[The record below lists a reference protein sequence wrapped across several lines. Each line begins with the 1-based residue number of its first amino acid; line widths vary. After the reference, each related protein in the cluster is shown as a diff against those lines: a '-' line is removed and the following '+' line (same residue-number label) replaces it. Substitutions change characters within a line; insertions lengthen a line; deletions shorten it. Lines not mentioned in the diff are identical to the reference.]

1 MPITSGG
8 KVVLIDPGSRRVV
21 LADPEVAAQQ
31 IAAGYQPATPDDV
44 AQHNRLTEYG
54 SVAQQSLA
62 QAERVV
68 RGATLGQVEGIGSDE
83 DIRAR
88 AEVSEELNPAIS
100 MAADFAPDVALGI
113 ATGGVSAL
121 ATSGGRI
128 AAKQALK
135 AGVRGALGAA
145 AKKAPLAALAGES
158 IAGGLVTASQQA
170 FQEGRQFFREDPVT
184 DATNTLLWSGIGG
197 ILGGAPMA
205 FKAARG
211 GLGKA
216 GKEAAELADEADLKA
231 AFKAGEDS
239 VPVGT
244 VAPETVADEAAIPRA
259 VGDGLEPVKDTRA
272 PLTDIRMPDAEGML
286 DSVDPTDPRLAS
298 ATRELDAL
306 RTEGIAGLSLSDLRA
321 IPIDEG
327 FGAAESAAKVDAFA
341 KDESFLKEGM
351 LRGNN
356 DRSRGGLP
364 AIGIDADGYYL
375 SNGRHRIEA
384 ARKAGLEEIVMNVKR
399 YDAEGNTIWDYVG
412 PVRVSSA
419 APESGTRKVVAEE
432 VARQAE
438 RGVSKAERNAV
449 KSQAEDIVNRV
460 AKGESPLKEG
470 GGFMRD
476 SRLAQYQPEIIDTAT
491 KEMRN
496 DLNELNK
503 LSQGIRERAVKQEDV
518 AKNIAD
524 NLPAQ
529 KAKAR
534 EVALSAQKLAGSI
547 MADAKALAL
556 GMGKK
561 APQHF
566 SGTSRELVSSLVQR
580 ANDIATMTDGAEIF
594 NALDDL
600 KRVVDNS
607 KVALE
612 QGSRRSAKDP
622 MAYQNLIPRVEE
634 FANQVRSSLEDA
646 ATFGRAGEMQK
657 AYNATYHQKWFP
669 AKRVFEESVFKV
681 TGRDYRAFDTLD
693 AWEGKITSL
702 LKDAGTGERR
712 HVGDMLG
719 ALKEMAEQRA
729 KYGTASKAETGRIIE
744 LVEKIN
750 RTFELADETTAAAR
764 RMQNLT
770 NAAGVAAGA
779 AGAVFG
785 GLPGAVISGGIAR
798 GAAELATGKYRRAFM
813 SMRGATDDAVNKSV
827 DDWIGISKTRSAAN
841 DTGKA
846 ARKRLL
852 PTMTDE
858 DKALLKSAKR
868 LGTTFGVA
876 QFLGDNDDAQSAFA
890 QKKSA
895 LMDDEGFMN
904 RFSEEFGD
912 LAQEEPSVY
921 MVAAGKAA
929 EVRKFLVDR
938 LPANIAVSMARPNGY
953 PPTNEAVEDWSVYWN
968 AATNPRSVISSMSRG
983 DIRPQE
989 VETLRTL
996 YRPLYESLQA
1006 SLIDRISRA
1015 QELGDE
1021 LDDQFVMRMSM
1032 LFDLDGAGTPAFSNR
1047 AAAVARS
1054 VQPQQPAQQQ
1064 KPFAPKAGS
1073 RVSPSN
1079 VAITGP
1085 TYGTMPG

>member
-1 MPITSGG
+1 MPIRYFGCG
-8 KVVLIDPGSRRVV
+8 WCRR
-21 LADPEVAAQQ
+21 
-31 IAAGYQPATPDDV
+31 
-44 AQHNRLTEYG
+44 RYG
-54 SVAQQSLA
+54 WQ
-62 QAERVV
+62 
-68 RGATLGQVEGIGSDE
+68 
-83 DIRAR
+83 
-88 AEVSEELNPAIS
+88 
-100 MAADFAPDVALGI
+100 
-113 ATGGVSAL
+113 TGGQEGAL
-121 ATSGGRI
+121 AG
-128 AAKQALK
+128 
-135 AGVRGALGAA
+135 GALGF
-145 AKKAPLAALAGES
+145 LGSAL
-158 IAGGLVTASQQA
+158 
-170 FQEGRQFFREDPVT
+170 
-184 DATNTLLWSGIGG
+184 
-197 ILGGAPMA
+197 LGGRAGRRVA
-205 FKAARG
+205 REAASG
-211 GLGKA
+211 VVS
-216 GKEAAELADEADLKA
+216 KEAAQ
-231 AFKAGEDS
+231 
-239 VPVGT
+239 
-244 VAPETVADEAAIPRA
+244 
-259 VGDGLEPVKDTRA
+259 
-272 PLTDIRMPDAEGML
+272 
-286 DSVDPTDPRLAS
+286 
-298 ATRELDAL
+298 
-306 RTEGIAGLSLSDLRA
+306 
-321 IPIDEG
+321 
-327 FGAAESAAKVDAFA
+327 
-341 KDESFLKEGM
+341 
-351 LRGNN
+351 
-356 DRSRGGLP
+356 
-364 AIGIDADGYYL
+364 
-375 SNGRHRIEA
+375 
-384 ARKAGLEEIVMNVKR
+384 
-399 YDAEGNTIWDYVG
+399 
-412 PVRVSSA
+412 
-419 APESGTRKVVAEE
+419 
-432 VARQAE
+432 VARQVE
-438 RGVSKAERNAV
+438 RGVAKAERNAV
-449 KSQAEDIVNRV
+449 RSQAEDIVNRV

-476 SRLAQYQPEIIDTAT
+476 SRLAQYQPEIIETAT

-503 LSQGIRERAVKQEDV
+503 LSQGIRERAVKQSDV

-534 EVALSAQKLAGSI
+534 EIALAGQRLAGEI
-547 MADAKALAL
+547 RADAHALAAQ
-556 GMGKK
+556 MGKK
-561 APQHF
+561 VPQYF
-566 SGTSRELVSSLVQR
+566 SGTARDIVTSLRERTVAISK
-580 ANDIATMTDGAEIF
+580 MTDGAEIF

-622 MAYQNLIPRVEE
+622 LAYQNLIPRVEE
-634 FANQVRSSLEDA
+634 FANQVRASLEDVP
-646 ATFGRAGEMQK
+646 TFGRAGEMQK

-712 HVGDMLG
+712 HVGDMLS

-729 KYGTASKAETGRIIE
+729 KYGTASKAETGRITE
-744 LVEKIN
+744 LVDKIT

-785 GLPGAVISGGIAR
+785 GLPGAMISGGIAR

-827 DDWIGISKTRSAAN
+827 DDWIGISKVRSAAN
-841 DTGKA
+841 DTGKS
-846 ARKRLL
+846 ARKSLL

-868 LGTTFGVA
+868 LGTTYGVA
-876 QFLGDNDDAQSAFA
+876 AFLGDNDDAQSAFA

-895 LMDDEGFMN
+895 LMDDVGFMN

-968 AATNPRSVISSMSRG
+968 AATNPRTVIASLSRG

-1015 QELGDE
+1015 QELGDD
-1021 LDDQFVMRMSM
+1021 LDDQFVLRMSM

-1054 VQPQQPAQQQ
+1054 VQPQQPAQPQ
-1064 KPFAPKAGS
+1064 KPFAPKAGT

-1085 TYGTMPG
+1085 TYGSLG